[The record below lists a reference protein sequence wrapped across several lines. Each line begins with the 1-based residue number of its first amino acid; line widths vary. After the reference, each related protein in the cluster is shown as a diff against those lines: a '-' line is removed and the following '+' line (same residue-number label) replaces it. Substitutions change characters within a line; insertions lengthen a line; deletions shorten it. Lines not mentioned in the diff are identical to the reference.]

1 MSLMGKNYV
10 TIPMSHSWER
20 ITSFAPWVTHGIEL
34 RAFIVRKMPKSMH
47 MWSYIG
53 KELRLKP
60 QKDIPVNYQMIGYES
75 HLHSLVSHQRGTLLL
90 LHI

>member
-10 TIPMSHSWER
+10 TIPMSHSS
-20 ITSFAPWVTHGIEL
+20 ITSFVAWVTHGIEL
-34 RAFIVRKMPKSMH
+34 RAFIVCKMPKSMH

-53 KELRLKP
+53 KELRLLP
-60 QKDIPVNYQMIGYES
+60 ERDIPVNYQIIGYES
-75 HLHSLVSHQRGTLLL
+75 HLHCLVSYQRGTLLL